1 MLIYKVLT
9 WIWIKENDE
18 IKDYIP
24 IYILNMQNSF
34 ILGRA
39 GEFWTECY
47 TVFKN
52 YMIIRVSNSSRNSST
67 SNIEYLAIKYSN
79 SSSISNSTNTPKNR
93 LKSAYFYHFFFSQK
107 MFKNNSWKQCIFVEI
122 MCFWKIREINLYTYY
137 LCSIPPHFAEMYS
150 NPFLAKMAKI
160 TWDQH
165 FVV

>member
-1 MLIYKVLT
+1 MGDGGFRDKFLSYSINHYYFKA
-9 WIWIKENDE
+9 
-18 IKDYIP
+18 
-24 IYILNMQNSF
+24 QN
-34 ILGRA
+34 LDVYA
-39 GEFWTECY
+39 
-47 TVFKN
+47 
-52 YMIIRVSNSSRNSST
+52 RVSNSSRNSST